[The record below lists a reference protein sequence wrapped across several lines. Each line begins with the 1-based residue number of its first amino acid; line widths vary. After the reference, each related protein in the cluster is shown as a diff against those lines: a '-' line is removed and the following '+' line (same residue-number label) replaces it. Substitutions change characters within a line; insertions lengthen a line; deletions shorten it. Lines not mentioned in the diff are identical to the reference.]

1 MNEAIM
7 RMMENY
13 KTDTPESAV
22 NALREILQEVALLGL
37 SRTGFFKE
45 TAFYGGTALRILYG
59 LDRYSE
65 DMDFSLLEPFPG
77 FSFEKYG
84 EALKREIE
92 SFGFTVS
99 FEPRNRNK
107 DSSIASAFLKSNT
120 FSELVSIQTPESVIT
135 KIPKR
140 QILKI
145 KLEVDTDPPACFET
159 EMKFHLSPIPF
170 SVRAYTLPDLFA
182 GKMHAVLCR
191 RWENRIKGRDWY
203 DLVWY
208 VSRGIRIN
216 LLHLE
221 KRMIQ
226 TGDLEGNRNLT
237 GEDLLELLEQAVDA
251 LDINAARRDVMP
263 FLKDPRSVEV
273 WSTEFFRDVVS
284 RIQVLKS

>member
-7 RMMENY
+7 RMLGNY

-22 NALREILQEVALLGL
+22 NALREILHEVALLGL

-65 DMDFSLLEPFPG
+65 DMDFSLLAPSPG

-107 DSSIASAFLKSNT
+107 DNPIASAFLKSNT

-145 KLEVDTDPPACFET
+145 KLEVDTDPPPCFET

-191 RWENRIKGRDWY
+191 RWKNRIKGRDWY

-208 VSRGIRIN
+208 VSRGTRIN

-226 TGDLEGNRNLT
+226 TGDLEGNRSLT
-237 GEDLLELLEQAVDA
+237 GEHLLELLEQAVDA

-284 RIQVLKS
+284 KIQVLKS